1 MDARRFL
8 YDDLPQGGPDGG
20 WSADQV
26 TGVVIVGFVGEAGGS
41 ERRHGGGGEPVVAQ
55 RR

>member
-26 TGVVIVGFVGEAGGS
+26 TGVIVGFVGEAGGS